1 MKASEFSLEFDILYN
16 NIMSDMAP
24 GLNAYEKS
32 VFLTQ
37 AQESLVLLLYKGD
50 GIDNSFEGDEAD
62 RRYLSTLSKE
72 ISPTL
77 TKQEVRNS
85 YTYSTYTLP
94 EDHLFTTY
102 EYIESGTSKCS
113 SDGINV
119 IPTRLDELNHFLR
132 NPFRGIKA
140 NQVLR
145 LDKEGGITLISNSPI
160 EDYKIHYL
168 RKPYPIIL
176 EDLEDEGV
184 SIDGNTK
191 PLSDEEVCELPEIL
205 HRQIIIQAVQ
215 MAKLVWKN

>member
-37 AQESLVLLLYKGD
+37 AQEALILQIYKGD
-50 GIDNSFEGDEAD
+50 GLNESFESDEKN
-62 RRYLSTLSKE
+62 RRYLSILSKE
-72 ISPTL
+72 TSPAL
-77 TKQEVRNS
+77 INEERRNS
-85 YTYSTYTLP
+85 YTYSTYSLP
-94 EDHLFTTY
+94 EDHLFTTH
-102 EYIESGTSKCS
+102 EYVESGANKCS
-113 SDGINV
+113 SDGVNV
-119 IPTRLDELNHFLR
+119 VPTRLDELNHHLR

-140 NQVLR
+140 NNILR
-145 LDKEGGITLISNSPI
+145 LDKEGGITLISNSHI
-160 EDYKIHYL
+160 EKYIIHYL

-184 SIDGNTK
+184 SIDGKTK
-191 PLSDEEVCELPEIL
+191 PLSDKEVSELPDIL